1 VRRALLV
8 LMVVSL
14 VGLTSAV
21 ASSFSANVEDVES
34 FTTAVSLTTPGDA
47 PVPFPPVLWLR
58 GTDGA
63 GTLDFSP
70 PPTPDVGWTKH
81 LELGGEEVDE
91 QLDPDEFVT
100 WRGPTATVEDL
111 LLDGDVT
118 LFLDQDGADVD
129 RMSAALFICPPA
141 APLHSHSCT
150 EIVNGVGTSGV
161 SQGDDEV
168 ANDFEE
174 RQVHF
179 GRVDATVPR
188 GMELRLKV
196 TDRKVHFTEILS
208 TQSWNVLWGY
218 RSDRQSRL
226 EITP

>member
-1 VRRALLV
+1 MRRGLLV

-21 ASSFSANVEDVES
+21 ASSFSTNVEDVES
-34 FTTAVSLTTPGDA
+34 FTTAVSLTTPGD
-47 PVPFPPVLWLR
+47 PPLPFPPILWVR

-63 GTLDFSP
+63 GTLDFHP
-70 PPTPDVGWTKH
+70 PPTPDSGWTKL

-100 WRGPTATVEDL
+100 WRGPTATVADL

-118 LFLDQDGADVD
+118 LFIDQDGEDVD
-129 RMSAALFICPPA
+129 RMSGALFVCPSS
-141 APLHSHSCT
+141 APLHSHTCT
-150 EIVNGVGTSGV
+150 EIVNGVGTAGV
-161 SQGDDEV
+161 DQGGSEV
-168 ANDFEE
+168 PDDFEE
-174 RQVHF
+174 RQLHF
-179 GRVDATVPR
+179 GHVTATVPR

-196 TDRKVHFTEILS
+196 TDRKVHILETLS
-208 TQSWNVLWGY
+208 TRNWRLLWGY
-218 RSDRQSRL
+218 RTDRQSRL